1 MNGVKLTTL
10 LVIGTDCTGRCKS
23 NYHTITT
30 APEFKCNFAIDVNN
44 VKTLER
50 FIFLNSRIH
59 LILLTLKSLKKSYV
73 MLFALPIQTSMG
85 QSG

>member
-10 LVIGTDCTGRCKS
+10 LVIGTDCTDRCKS

-73 MLFALPIQTSMG
+73 MLFALPIQTSM
-85 QSG
+85 